1 MNKVFATMLAVTMLV
16 SSTFAFAEDVYAT
29 KNGKRYH
36 KADCLL
42 VKDKG
47 AKVITME
54 EAQKKALKPCG
65 RCFGEASAKKSKNPD
80 LIAKADTSSAA
91 PVVAETTK

>member
-1 MNKVFATMLAVTMLV
+1 MNKVLATMLAVTMLI

-47 AKVITME
+47 AKAIAME
-54 EAQKKALKPCG
+54 EAQKKGLKPCR
-65 RCFGEASAKKSKNPD
+65 RCFGETDSAKKSKNQD
-80 LIAKADTSSAA
+80 LAKADTSNPP
-91 PVVAETTK
+91 PVVAEAAK